1 MRAGG
6 SNPGSMPVAR
16 KRPTG
21 KAFGCDRASA
31 IPEMDGRVGSQ
42 SLLSV
47 GEEQEGQ
54 QGAEGREG
62 GTPEGCG

>member
-1 MRAGG
+1 MGG
-6 SNPGSMPVAR
+6 SDPGSMLAAR

-31 IPEMDGRVGSQ
+31 IPQTDGRVGGQ
-42 SLLSV
+42 SLLSA

-54 QGAEGREG
+54 RGAEEREG